1 MIRSIQR
8 EKLLDT
14 LLNTLE
20 AERYVRGPLLLEVLD
35 ALDAAERPSPA
46 ATQARRMLAGVESG
60 RLRDTDFVAELAE
73 LRQLAQSD
81 SRASAA

>member
-1 MIRSIQR
+1 MIRSMQR

-46 ATQARRMLAGVESG
+46 AALARRMLHGVETG
-60 RLRDTDFVAELAE
+60 RLHDAEFVIELAE
-73 LRQLAQSD
+73 LRHLALD
-81 SRASAA
+81 GSRASAA

>member
-1 MIRSIQR
+1 MILNMQR
-8 EKLLDT
+8 ERILDT

-35 ALDAAERPSPA
+35 QLEDERLEPA
-46 ATQARRMLAGVESG
+46 AAFARRMLQGIQTG
-60 RLRDTDFVAELAE
+60 RICDAEFNGKVAE
-73 LRQLAQSD
+73 LRQLVHGR

>member
-1 MIRSIQR
+1 MIQSMQR

-20 AERYVRGPLLLEVLD
+20 AERYVRGALLLEVLD

-46 ATQARRMLAGVESG
+46 AALARRMLHGVETG
-60 RLRDTDFVAELAE
+60 RIRDDEFIHELAE
-73 LRQLAQSD
+73 LRSLAL